1 MAINVE
7 IKKKDNENNA
17 GILRRFTK
25 KIQGA
30 GIIPRVR
37 SLRYNERVLSKFK
50 RKKKT
55 IKALKYAKNMEE
67 QIKLGKIPMPTY
79 RRR

>member
-1 MAINVE
+1 MAINAEV
-7 IKKKDNENNA
+7 KKKDNENNS

-25 KIQGA
+25 KIQGS

-37 SLRYNERVLSKFK
+37 SLRYNERGLSPFK

-55 IKALKYAKNMEE
+55 LKALRYAENMEE

-79 RRR
+79 RR

>member
-1 MAINVE
+1 MIHVE
-7 IKKKDNENNA
+7 VKKKDNENNA

-25 KIQGA
+25 KIQGS

-50 RKKKT
+50 RQKKT
-55 IKALKYAKNMEE
+55 LKALKYGAKLELD
-67 QIKLGKIPMPTY
+67 IKMGKIPMPAF
-79 RRR
+79 RR